1 MKTDGSLWVYQEG
14 FIVAWLPDGP
24 VVANSTPLQV
34 GTGYA
39 QVSSGNGFTLGLK
52 TDGSLYGLGRNELGQ
67 LGIPPGPV
75 SMQLTQVVFPPPA
88 PTPRGVNGQIIT
100 EGPAFNIL
108 LTATLSPEP
117 IHTQGNTQGTM
128 FFIAILPDGRVFTH
142 TLNGW
147 LPLDNVKREGYGA
160 GLRDTRVDLLIGV
173 NTAELKGTYI
183 YLGYGLGSTATQSWD
198 EMLATG
204 RFKLGT
210 TL

>member
-1 MKTDGSLWVYQEG
+1 MWVYQEG

-24 VVANSTPLQV
+24 VVTDSTPLQV

-52 TDGSLYGLGRNELGQ
+52 TDGSLVGWGRNEQGQ
-67 LGIPPGPV
+67 LGITPGPV
-75 SMQLTQVVFPPPA
+75 SLPLTQVVFPSVTPPQ
-88 PTPRGVNGQIIT
+88 GVNGQIIT

-108 LTATLSPEP
+108 LTATLTPAP
-117 IHTQGNTQGTM
+117 IHSQGNTLGHM

-147 LPLDNVKREGYGA
+147 LPLDNVQREGYGV

-173 NTAELKGTYI
+173 NTAELKGTHI

-198 EMLATG
+198 EMLASG

-210 TL
+210 TLL